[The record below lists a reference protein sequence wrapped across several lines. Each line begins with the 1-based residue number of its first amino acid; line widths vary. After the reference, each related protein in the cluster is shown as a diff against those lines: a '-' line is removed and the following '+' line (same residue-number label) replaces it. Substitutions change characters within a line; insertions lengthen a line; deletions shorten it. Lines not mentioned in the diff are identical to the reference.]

1 MRAFPAV
8 IAFLIALGAAQAAA
22 GSASAAQVCAWMKET
37 TQENDVRHLELWLQS
52 DTRLNFTYEIGGDG
66 LADASG
72 HSNSPSSGSFNLQP
86 GQAETPWS
94 FGATFNPPGRIDVTV
109 TLHAPTPSI
118 FDPPGPVIAAFIFR
132 RDVGEGERAPPPTL
146 AARQC
151 VAVVA
156 GS

>member
-8 IAFLIALGAAQAAA
+8 IAFLLALGAAQA
-22 GSASAAQVCAWMKET
+22 ASAAQVCAWMKET

-52 DTRLNFTYEIGGDG
+52 DTRLDFTYEIGGDG
-66 LADASG
+66 LADVSG
-72 HSNSPSSGSFNLQP
+72 KSNSPSSGSFNLQP

-118 FDPPGPVIAAFIFR
+118 FDPPGPVIAAFAFR
-132 RDVGEGERAPPPTL
+132 RAVAEGEPTAPPTL
-146 AARQC
+146 AVKQC
-151 VAVVA
+151 AAVTVLP
-156 GS
+156 